1 MSYSSSLLEATWFE
15 IGSQFPFISPG
26 YEIDNSTGELSY
38 GAFKFGSQVT
48 SSGTFATVTFH
59 ALSAGTATINLT
71 SDCKLINNGTEKIST
86 SALNSVTVTVVGET
100 VEAIDGSTTE
110 ETTGTTT
117 GAAGVSASA
126 SAEQNA
132 LVYFGA
138 FYARMPSS
146 GDDWSALHCI
156 AYGGCVEDVQNVEA
170 EQAALVIFGAKYAK
184 MPSTEMEWNVI
195 HTLAYTDFLG
205 TSTATETVTEEPV
218 VEEEAVTEL
227 SAEQIAIGY
236 YGTLTGALPSD
247 TAGWLFVD
255 YVVNGY
261 TGVVDATLEAEALGV
276 FTSTFGYLPSTSSD
290 WNLLKA
296 IAYSGAIL

>member
-1 MSYSSSLLEATWFE
+1 MRRTAVFFLVLAISIVSFGFVPYAHASGTATMTLSPETISVETGDTFTISVLVNPNGESLDTARVNMSYSSSLLEATWFE

-156 AYGGCVEDVQNVEA
+156 AYGGCVEDVLSSVLSMQKCLPQKWNGMSFILLLTQIFL
-170 EQAALVIFGAKYAK
+170 EQAQLQK
-184 MPSTEMEWNVI
+184 P
-195 HTLAYTDFLG
+195 
-205 TSTATETVTEEPV
+205 
-218 VEEEAVTEL
+218 
-227 SAEQIAIGY
+227 
-236 YGTLTGALPSD
+236 
-247 TAGWLFVD
+247 
-255 YVVNGY
+255 
-261 TGVVDATLEAEALGV
+261 
-276 FTSTFGYLPSTSSD
+276 
-290 WNLLKA
+290 
-296 IAYSGAIL
+296 